1 MCENVSH
8 GDMPEIGKRFYVTAA
23 GLLVKRKPHSIIA
36 AIRDK
41 NTPSGKRLL
50 KRSYARRGV
59 SDYVS

>member
-8 GDMPEIGKRFYVTAA
+8 GDIPEIGKRFYVTAA

-41 NTPSGKRLL
+41 NTPSGKWLL
-50 KRSYARRGV
+50 KRIYARRGV